1 MGRLKTR
8 NETFKMYM
16 RMKKMTLLA
25 SCLFV
30 LAACDN
36 GNSRKEAQ
44 VAQERDSLMRII
56 AEKDNELNDLMG
68 TFNDVQEGFR
78 RISEAEGRV
87 AVANANPENA
97 SSKEV
102 IRENMQFIQ
111 EMMAQNRS
119 MIEKLQ
125 EQLKASGFKA
135 DKLAKAIEGLTAQL
149 AEQQQRVQELEAQL
163 AEKDIVIAQQTE
175 TISSLN
181 SDVTSLTE
189 ENQSKSQKV
198 SEQDKQLHAA
208 WFVFGTKAELKEQ
221 KILQSGDV
229 LKTTDF
235 NMGYFTQID
244 IRQDKEIKLY
254 SKSAK
259 LLTSHPA
266 GTYTL
271 TKDVK
276 DQYVLKIVN
285 PEQFWSV
292 SRYLVVQVK

>member
-1 MGRLKTR
+1 
-8 NETFKMYM
+8 
-16 RMKKMTLLA
+16 MKKMTLFA
-25 SCLFV
+25 SCL
-30 LAACDN
+30 LLMTACDN

-44 VAQERDSLMRII
+44 AAQERDSLMQII
-56 AEKDNELNDLMG
+56 SEKDNELNDLMG

-78 RISEAEGRV
+78 RINEAEGRV
-87 AVANANPENA
+87 TVANANPENA

-111 EMMAQNRS
+111 EVMEQNRA

-125 EQLKASGFKA
+125 GQLKTSSFKA
-135 DKLAKAIEGLTAQL
+135 EKLSKAIEGLTAQL
-149 AEQQQRVQELEAQL
+149 AEQQQRVQDLEAQL

-175 TISSLN
+175 TINNLN
-181 SDVTSLTE
+181 SDVTNLTE
-189 ENQSKSQKV
+189 ENQDKSRQV

-229 LKTTDF
+229 LKSTDF
-235 NMGYFTQID
+235 NKGYFTQID
-244 IRQDKEIKLY
+244 IRRDKEIKLY

-259 LLTSHPA
+259 LLTNHPA

-271 TKDVK
+271 AKDAK
-276 DQYVLKIVN
+276 GQYVLKIVN

>member
-1 MGRLKTR
+1 
-8 NETFKMYM
+8 
-16 RMKKMTLLA
+16 MKKMTLLA

-87 AVANANPENA
+87 TVANANPENA

-235 NMGYFTQID
+235 NKGYFTQID

>member
-1 MGRLKTR
+1 
-8 NETFKMYM
+8 
-16 RMKKMTLLA
+16 MKKITLLA
-25 SCLFV
+25 SCLLV
-30 LAACDN
+30 MAACDN
-36 GNSRKEAQ
+36 GNSRKDAQ
-44 VAQERDSLMRII
+44 VAQERDSLMQII
-56 AEKDNELNDLMG
+56 SEKDNELNELMG

-78 RISEAEGRV
+78 RINEAEGRV
-87 AVANANPENA
+87 TVANANPENA
-97 SSKEV
+97 SAKEV

-111 EMMAQNRS
+111 EVMEQNRT
-119 MIEKLQ
+119 MIAKLQ
-125 EQLKASGFKA
+125 EQMKNSSFKA
-135 DKLAKAIEGLTAQL
+135 DKLSKAIEALTAQL
-149 AEQQQRVQELEAQL
+149 AEQTQRVQDLETQL

-175 TISSLN
+175 AINNLN
-181 SDVTSLTE
+181 SDVENLAE
-189 ENQSKSQKV
+189 ENQSKTQKV

-235 NMGYFTQID
+235 NKGYFTQID
-244 IRQDKEIKLY
+244 IRHDKEIKLY

-271 TKDVK
+271 SKDAK
-276 DQYVLKIVN
+276 GQYVLKIVN
-285 PEQFWSV
+285 PDQFWSV

>member
-1 MGRLKTR
+1 
-8 NETFKMYM
+8 
-16 RMKKMTLLA
+16 MKKMTLLA

>member
-1 MGRLKTR
+1 
-8 NETFKMYM
+8 
-16 RMKKMTLLA
+16 MKKMTLLA
-25 SCLFV
+25 SCLLA

-78 RISEAEGRV
+78 RINEAEGRV
-87 AVANANPENA
+87 TVANANPENA
-97 SSKEV
+97 SAKEV

-175 TISSLN
+175 TISNLN
-181 SDVTSLTE
+181 SDVTNLTE

-235 NMGYFTQID
+235 NKGYFTQID
-244 IRQDKEIKLY
+244 IRHDKEIKLY

-271 TKDVK
+271 AKDAK
-276 DQYVLKIVN
+276 EQYVLKIVN